1 MTGERTIQILKTEL
15 ECVNRQGTPKC
26 NRDCLNCDLLLP
38 AKDVREAYETTI
50 KVLEIVK
57 KQQDAKRDAENMA
70 RIRKEKPEQQ
80 TGGEG

>member
-1 MTGERTIQILKTEL
+1 MTGERVLQILKTEL

-38 AKDVREAYETTI
+38 AKDVREAYETSI
-50 KVLEIVK
+50 KVLTIVK
-57 KQQDAKRDAENMA
+57 RQQDAKRDIETMA
-70 RIRKEKPEQQ
+70 RIRKEKKEEP

>member
-38 AKDVREAYETTI
+38 AKDVREAYETAI

-70 RIRKEKPEQQ
+70 RIRKEKPEQP